1 MTLVAIILAT
11 LAAGIGSVWVAA
23 LLMSLG
29 GGRTPGLMP
38 QRLLSLAA
46 GALLATAFMHLLP
59 EAFESHG
66 KSHDLFVVLLIGLV
80 FFFLLSKAELWHHGH
95 EHSHGDAHQPAPVH
109 HAHGHGHDHQH
120 GHARHDHG
128 EHTHGHSHGKG
139 GWAILTGD
147 SVHCFGDGVLIASAF
162 VADIRLGLIAAL
174 SVLAHEVPHHMGDI
188 VVLRQSSSNRRVA
201 LIKVSMAGAVTTL
214 GGVAGYFLIGQLH
227 ELLPYFL
234 VIASSSFIYVALADL
249 IPQLQ
254 KRLSAKETAAQVF
267 WLLLGIVVVTVMSG
281 AAHNHGHE
289 HDHEHDHDHGAEV
302 GLSHEP
308 ASTTAHDAAH
318 KHEH

>member
-29 GGRTPGLMP
+29 GGRTPGVMP

-66 KSHDLFVVLLIGLV
+66 KAHDLFVVLLVGLV

-95 EHSHGDAHQPAPVH
+95 EHSHG
-109 HAHGHGHDHQH
+109 HDHGDVHEHGDHSHDHHESH
-120 GHARHDHG
+120 GHA
-128 EHTHGHSHGKG
+128 HTKG

-162 VADIRLGLIAAL
+162 MADIRLGLIAAL

-227 ELLPYFL
+227 DFLPYFL
-234 VIASSSFIYVALADL
+234 TIASSSFIYVALADL

-267 WLLLGIVVVTVMSG
+267 WLLVGIVVVTVMSG
-281 AAHNHGHE
+281 AAHNHA
-289 HDHEHDHDHGAEV
+289 HDHEHDHAHEGAAEAV
-302 GLSHEP
+302 HS
-308 ASTTAHDAAH
+308 HDAEK
-318 KHEH
+318 KHTH

>member
-1 MTLVAIILAT
+1 M
-11 LAAGIGSVWVAA
+11 
-23 LLMSLG
+23 
-29 GGRTPGLMP
+29 
-38 QRLLSLAA
+38 
-46 GALLATAFMHLLP
+46 
-59 EAFESHG
+59 
-66 KSHDLFVVLLIGLV
+66 
-80 FFFLLSKAELWHHGH
+80 
-95 EHSHGDAHQPAPVH
+95 
-109 HAHGHGHDHQH
+109 
-120 GHARHDHG
+120 
-128 EHTHGHSHGKG
+128 
-139 GWAILTGD
+139 
-147 SVHCFGDGVLIASAF
+147 HCFGDGVLIASAF

-267 WLLLGIVVVTVMSG
+267 WLLLGIVIVTVMSG

-289 HDHEHDHDHGAEV
+289 HDHDHGAEV
-302 GLSHEP
+302 GHAHEP
-308 ASTTAHDAAH
+308 ASAPAAAHEAAH

>member
-29 GGRTPGLMP
+29 GGRTPGVMP

-66 KSHDLFVVLLIGLV
+66 KAHDLFVVLLVGLV

-95 EHSHGDAHQPAPVH
+95 EHSHGHDQGEVHEHGAHS
-109 HAHGHGHDHQH
+109 HDHHESH
-120 GHARHDHG
+120 GHA
-128 EHTHGHSHGKG
+128 HTKG

-162 VADIRLGLIAAL
+162 MADIRLGLIAAL

-227 ELLPYFL
+227 DLLPYFL
-234 VIASSSFIYVALADL
+234 TIASSSFIYVALADL

-254 KRLSAKETAAQVF
+254 KRLSPKETAAQVF
-267 WLLLGIVVVTVMSG
+267 WLLVGIVVVTVMSG
-281 AAHNHGHE
+281 AAHNHA
-289 HDHEHDHDHGAEV
+289 HDHEHDHANEGTPEAVH
-302 GLSHEP
+302 S
-308 ASTTAHDAAH
+308 HDAEK

>member
-23 LLMSLG
+23 LLMGLG
-29 GGRTPGLMP
+29 GSKAPGVMP

-66 KSHDLFVVLLIGLV
+66 KAHDLFVVLLVGLV

-95 EHSHGDAHQPAPVH
+95 EHSHGEP
-109 HAHGHGHDHQH
+109 HAHHGHDAHHEHEHHH
-120 GHARHDHG
+120 GHD
-128 EHTHGHSHGKG
+128 HGKG

-162 VADIRLGLIAAL
+162 MADIRLGVIAAL

-201 LIKVSMAGAVTTL
+201 LVKVSMAGAVTTL
-214 GGVAGYFLIGQLH
+214 GGIAGYFLIAQLH
-227 ELLPYFL
+227 DLLPYFL
-234 VIASSSFIYVALADL
+234 TIASSSFIYVALADL

-281 AAHNHGHE
+281 AAHNHA
-289 HDHEHDHDHGAEV
+289 HDHEHDHEGDHAHEV
-302 GLSHEP
+302 VSKPAQEP
-308 ASTTAHDAAH
+308 AHSH
-318 KHEH
+318 

>member
-95 EHSHGDAHQPAPVH
+95 EHSHGDAHQHVPVH
-109 HAHGHGHDHQH
+109 HGHAHDHQH
-120 GHARHDHG
+120 GHVHHDHG
-128 EHTHGHSHGKG
+128 DHAHGHSHGKG

-267 WLLLGIVVVTVMSG
+267 WLLLGIVIVTVMSG

-289 HDHEHDHDHGAEV
+289 HDHDHGAEV
-302 GLSHEP
+302 GHQHEP
-308 ASTTAHDAAH
+308 ASPAAGEAAH

>member
-23 LLMSLG
+23 LLMGLG
-29 GGRTPGLMP
+29 GGRSPGVMP

-66 KSHDLFVVLLIGLV
+66 NAQSLFVVLLVGLV

-95 EHSHGDAHQPAPVH
+95 EHSHSHVQQEAHVH
-109 HAHGHGHDHQH
+109 HHGHDHH
-120 GHARHDHG
+120 HDHHR
-128 EHTHGHSHGKG
+128 EHGHGKG
-139 GWAILTGD
+139 GWAVLTGD
-147 SVHCFGDGVLIASAF
+147 SVHCFGDGILIASAF
-162 VADIRLGLIAAL
+162 MADIRLGMIAAL

-188 VVLRQSSSNRRVA
+188 VVLRQSSTNRRVA

-214 GGVAGYFLIGQLH
+214 GGVAGYFLLGQLH
-227 ELLPYFL
+227 DLLPYFL
-234 VIASSSFIYVALADL
+234 TVASSSFIYVALADL

-254 KRLSAKETAAQVF
+254 KRLSAKETVAQVF
-267 WLLLGIVVVTVMSG
+267 WLLLGIVLVTVMSG
-281 AAHNHGHE
+281 AAHKHGHE
-289 HDHEHDHDHGAEV
+289 HEHDHGAEH
-302 GLSHEP
+302 SHSSEP
-308 ASTTAHDAAH
+308 PHSH
-318 KHEH
+318 

>member
-66 KSHDLFVVLLIGLV
+66 KSH
-80 FFFLLSKAELWHHGH
+80 
-95 EHSHGDAHQPAPVH
+95 EHSHGDAHQPVAVH
-109 HAHGHGHDHQH
+109 HAHGHSHDHQH
-120 GHARHDHG
+120 GHAHHDHG
-128 EHTHGHSHGKG
+128 EHAHGHSHGKG

-267 WLLLGIVVVTVMSG
+267 WLLLGIVIVTVMSG
-281 AAHNHGHE
+281 AAHNHGH
-289 HDHEHDHDHGAEV
+289 DHDHDHGAEV
-302 GLSHEP
+302 GHAHEP
-308 ASTTAHDAAH
+308 APAASHEAAHEPAPAASHEAAH

>member
-23 LLMSLG
+23 LLMGLG
-29 GGRTPGLMP
+29 GGRSPGVMP

-66 KSHDLFVVLLIGLV
+66 NAQSLFVVLLVGLV

-95 EHSHGDAHQPAPVH
+95 EHSHSHVQQEAHVH
-109 HAHGHGHDHQH
+109 HHGHDH
-120 GHARHDHG
+120 RHDHHHHQ
-128 EHTHGHSHGKG
+128 EHSHGKG
-139 GWAILTGD
+139 GWAVLTGD
-147 SVHCFGDGVLIASAF
+147 SVHCFGDGILIASAF
-162 VADIRLGLIAAL
+162 MADIRLGMIAAL

-188 VVLRQSSSNRRVA
+188 VVLRQSSTNRRVA

-214 GGVAGYFLIGQLH
+214 GGVAGYFLLGQLH
-227 ELLPYFL
+227 DLLPYFL
-234 VIASSSFIYVALADL
+234 TVASSSFIYVALADL

-254 KRLSAKETAAQVF
+254 KRLSAKETVAQVF
-267 WLLLGIVVVTVMSG
+267 WLLLGIVLVTVMSG
-281 AAHNHGHE
+281 AAHKHGHE
-289 HDHEHDHDHGAEV
+289 HEHDHGAEH
-302 GLSHEP
+302 SHSSEP
-308 ASTTAHDAAH
+308 PHSH
-318 KHEH
+318 

>member
-29 GGRTPGLMP
+29 GGRTPGVMP

-66 KSHDLFVVLLIGLV
+66 KAHDLFVVLLVGLV

-95 EHSHGDAHQPAPVH
+95 EHSHGHDHGHVDAHEQGDH
-109 HAHGHGHDHQH
+109 SHDHHESH
-120 GHARHDHG
+120 GHA
-128 EHTHGHSHGKG
+128 HTKG

-162 VADIRLGLIAAL
+162 MADIRLGLIAAL

-227 ELLPYFL
+227 DLLPYFL
-234 VIASSSFIYVALADL
+234 TIASSSFIYVALADL

-267 WLLLGIVVVTVMSG
+267 WLLVGIVVVTVMSG
-281 AAHNHGHE
+281 AAHNHA
-289 HDHEHDHDHGAEV
+289 HDHEHDHANEGTPEAVH
-302 GLSHEP
+302 S
-308 ASTTAHDAAH
+308 HDAEK
-318 KHEH
+318 KHTH